1 MNIELIVKDVEFHG
15 DMLRAAQDPD
25 GKVWVG
31 VRWVCQGM
39 GFDNER
45 MKNER
50 KKIQRDIV
58 LNEGVKFYPL
68 GSGNSDTQVLCLDLD
83 YIPLWLAKIAITPTM
98 QRENPVLVNKL
109 IDYQLKAKDVLA
121 AAFLGDKKTT
131 EDIIPVYKPQGNM
144 IQLQFPDIQMPTIPD
159 YSNRLDEINNKID
172 KLYAE
177 IGKFATAMINTNANP
192 VKLNN
197 TTSVKK
203 EGRKKVS
210 SSAEQEYYDWK
221 RRTNEFVDKL
231 SESSK
236 FTDRNSV
243 LKYLYDYINK
253 TYGIVWDQ
261 EKREYRRRHSNIS
274 KVSTFDVIYEDEQLR
289 SIFDCTLAD
298 LYDKHKNYC
307 KDQTMLI
314 IQPLAE
320 RYNDSSNGYM
330 HTCRRVYAK
339 MNELDPNINW
349 KSLEKRYIS
358 KYGKTAVR
366 KIKIIEKNP
375 ELLKKFQKAVN
386 IYSETY
392 WSENDMI
399 ELWNNEKINGIQ
411 RTYEDFLQSKLEMNF
426 EIICSSNTVT
436 IAELKMIIERENLPD
451 TTEIMINSVYDKE
464 NKNLIPTKCYG
475 FYHKKDNKIYLTPDL
490 ISI

>member
-1 MNIELIVKDVEFHG
+1 MNSELIVKDVEFHG
-15 DMLRAAQDPD
+15 DILRAAQDPD

-330 HTCRRVYAK
+330 HTCRRVYTK

-386 IYSETY
+386 I
-392 WSENDMI
+392 I
-399 ELWNNEKINGIQ
+399 L
-411 RTYEDFLQSKLEMNF
+411 
-426 EIICSSNTVT
+426 
-436 IAELKMIIERENLPD
+436 AEGK
-451 TTEIMINSVYDKE
+451 
-464 NKNLIPTKCYG
+464 
-475 FYHKKDNKIYLTPDL
+475 
-490 ISI
+490 

>member
-1 MNIELIVKDVEFHG
+1 MNSELIVKDVEFHG
-15 DMLRAAQDPD
+15 DILRAAQDPD

-177 IGKFATAMINTNANP
+177 MGKFATVIMNKNADP
-192 VKLNN
+192 VKYN
-197 TTSVKK
+197 TAHIVDLTSLGKHLL
-203 EGRKKVS
+203 RKKVERKFYLQQNRNIIIGRE
-210 SSAEQEYYDWK
+210 EQM
-221 RRTNEFVDKL
+221 NL
-231 SESSK
+231 S
-236 FTDRNSV
+236 
-243 LKYLYDYINK
+243 
-253 TYGIVWDQ
+253 
-261 EKREYRRRHSNIS
+261 IS
-274 KVSTFDVIYEDEQLR
+274 
-289 SIFDCTLAD
+289 
-298 LYDKHKNYC
+298 
-307 KDQTMLI
+307 
-314 IQPLAE
+314 
-320 RYNDSSNGYM
+320 
-330 HTCRRVYAK
+330 
-339 MNELDPNINW
+339 
-349 KSLEKRYIS
+349 
-358 KYGKTAVR
+358 
-366 KIKIIEKNP
+366 
-375 ELLKKFQKAVN
+375 FQKVLN
-386 IYSETY
+386 LL
-392 WSENDMI
+392 I
-399 ELWNNEKINGIQ
+399 EIV
-411 RTYEDFLQSKLEMNF
+411 F
-426 EIICSSNTVT
+426 
-436 IAELKMIIERENLPD
+436 
-451 TTEIMINSVYDKE
+451 
-464 NKNLIPTKCYG
+464 
-475 FYHKKDNKIYLTPDL
+475 
-490 ISI
+490 

>member
-1 MNIELIVKDVEFHG
+1 MNSELIVKDVEFHG

-98 QRENPVLVNKL
+98 QKENPELVNKL

-121 AAFLGDKKTT
+121 AAFLGNKKTT
-131 EDIIPVYKPQGNM
+131 EDIISVYKPQGNM

-177 IGKFATAMINTNANP
+177 MGKFATAMINTNTDP

-197 TTSVKK
+197 TTPVKK
-203 EGRKKVS
+203 EGGKKIL

-330 HTCRRVYAK
+330 HTCRRVYEK

-386 IYSETY
+386 I
-392 WSENDMI
+392 I
-399 ELWNNEKINGIQ
+399 L
-411 RTYEDFLQSKLEMNF
+411 
-426 EIICSSNTVT
+426 
-436 IAELKMIIERENLPD
+436 AEGK
-451 TTEIMINSVYDKE
+451 
-464 NKNLIPTKCYG
+464 
-475 FYHKKDNKIYLTPDL
+475 
-490 ISI
+490 

>member
-1 MNIELIVKDVEFHG
+1 
-15 DMLRAAQDPD
+15 
-25 GKVWVG
+25 
-31 VRWVCQGM
+31 
-39 GFDNER
+39 
-45 MKNER
+45 
-50 KKIQRDIV
+50 
-58 LNEGVKFYPL
+58 
-68 GSGNSDTQVLCLDLD
+68 
-83 YIPLWLAKIAITPTM
+83 
-98 QRENPVLVNKL
+98 
-109 IDYQLKAKDVLA
+109 
-121 AAFLGDKKTT
+121 
-131 EDIIPVYKPQGNM
+131 
-144 IQLQFPDIQMPTIPD
+144 MPTIPD

-177 IGKFATAMINTNANP
+177 MGKFATAMINTNADP

-197 TTSVKK
+197 TTPVKK
-203 EGRKKVS
+203 EGGKKIL

-386 IYSETY
+386 I
-392 WSENDMI
+392 I
-399 ELWNNEKINGIQ
+399 L
-411 RTYEDFLQSKLEMNF
+411 
-426 EIICSSNTVT
+426 
-436 IAELKMIIERENLPD
+436 AEGK
-451 TTEIMINSVYDKE
+451 
-464 NKNLIPTKCYG
+464 
-475 FYHKKDNKIYLTPDL
+475 
-490 ISI
+490 

>member
-1 MNIELIVKDVEFHG
+1 MNSELVVKDVDFHG

-31 VRWVCQGM
+31 VRWVCQGI
-39 GFDNER
+39 GFGED
-45 MKNER
+45 KIDNER
-50 KKIQRDIV
+50 KKIQKDIV
-58 LNEGVKFYPL
+58 LSKGVKFYSL
-68 GSGNSDTQVLCLDLD
+68 GEDRAKSNVLCINLD
-83 YIPLWLAKIAITPTM
+83 YVPLWLAKIAITPTM
-98 QRENPVLVNKL
+98 QRENPVLVKKL

-144 IQLQFPDIQMPTIPD
+144 IQLQFPDIQMPVIPD

-177 IGKFATAMINTNANP
+177 MGKFATAIMNKNADP

-197 TTSVKK
+197 TTPVKK
-203 EGRKKVS
+203 EGGKKVL

-289 SIFDCTLAD
+289 SIFDCALAD
-298 LYDKHKNYC
+298 MAEKYKNTC
-307 KDQTMLI
+307 KVDLI
-314 IQPLAE
+314 MQPLIE
-320 RYNDSSNGYM
+320 RLNDNSAYHVTSY
-330 HTCRRVYAK
+330 RKVYAK
-339 MNELDPNINW
+339 LRETDPNINW
-349 KSLEKRYIS
+349 KNLEKRYVAKHGKAGYS
-358 KYGKTAVR
+358 KKKVVDS
-366 KIKIIEKNP
+366 NP
-375 ELLKKFQKAVN
+375 ELRAKFEKAVN
-386 IYSETY
+386 LVLME
-392 WSENDMI
+392 
-399 ELWNNEKINGIQ
+399 
-411 RTYEDFLQSKLEMNF
+411 ED
-426 EIICSSNTVT
+426 
-436 IAELKMIIERENLPD
+436 
-451 TTEIMINSVYDKE
+451 
-464 NKNLIPTKCYG
+464 
-475 FYHKKDNKIYLTPDL
+475 KK
-490 ISI
+490 

>member
-1 MNIELIVKDVEFHG
+1 MNSELIVKDVEFHG

-98 QRENPVLVNKL
+98 QKENPELVNKL

-121 AAFLGDKKTT
+121 AAFLGNKKTT

-177 IGKFATAMINTNANP
+177 MGKFATAMINTNTDP

-197 TTSVKK
+197 TTPVKK
-203 EGRKKVS
+203 EGGKKIL

-349 KSLEKRYIS
+349 KSLEK
-358 KYGKTAVR
+358 
-366 KIKIIEKNP
+366 
-375 ELLKKFQKAVN
+375 
-386 IYSETY
+386 IY
-392 WSENDMI
+392 
-399 ELWNNEKINGIQ
+399 
-411 RTYEDFLQSKLEMNF
+411 F
-426 EIICSSNTVT
+426 
-436 IAELKMIIERENLPD
+436 
-451 TTEIMINSVYDKE
+451 
-464 NKNLIPTKCYG
+464 
-475 FYHKKDNKIYLTPDL
+475 
-490 ISI
+490 

>member
-1 MNIELIVKDVEFHG
+1 MNSELIVKDVEFHG

-31 VRWVCQGM
+31 VRWVCQGI
-39 GFDNER
+39 GFGED
-45 MKNER
+45 KIDNER
-50 KKIQRDIV
+50 KKIQKDIV
-58 LNEGVKFYPL
+58 LSKGVKFYSL
-68 GSGNSDTQVLCLDLD
+68 GEDRAKSNVLCINLD
-83 YIPLWLAKIAITPTM
+83 YVPLWLAKIAITPTM

-177 IGKFATAMINTNANP
+177 IGKFATAMINKNANP
-192 VKLNN
+192 VKLN
-197 TTSVKK
+197 SAIPVKK
-203 EGRKKVS
+203 EDKKKALS
-210 SSAEQEYYDWK
+210 PIEQEYYDWK
-221 RRTNEFVDKL
+221 KRTNEFVDKL

-349 KSLEKRYIS
+349 KSLEKDIFLNM
-358 KYGKTAVR
+358 
-366 KIKIIEKNP
+366 EKQQL
-375 ELLKKFQKAVN
+375 EKLKLLKRIRSYLRNF
-386 IYSETY
+386 
-392 WSENDMI
+392 
-399 ELWNNEKINGIQ
+399 
-411 RTYEDFLQSKLEMNF
+411 RKL
-426 EIICSSNTVT
+426 
-436 IAELKMIIERENLPD
+436 
-451 TTEIMINSVYDKE
+451 
-464 NKNLIPTKCYG
+464 
-475 FYHKKDNKIYLTPDL
+475 
-490 ISI
+490 

>member
-1 MNIELIVKDVEFHG
+1 MNSELIVKDVEFHG

-98 QRENPVLVNKL
+98 QKENPELVNKL

-121 AAFLGDKKTT
+121 AAFLGNKKTT

-177 IGKFATAMINTNANP
+177 MGKFSTDMINTNTDP

-197 TTSVKK
+197 TTPVKK
-203 EGRKKVS
+203 EGGKKIL

-339 MNELDPNINW
+339 MNELDPYINW

-386 IYSETY
+386 I
-392 WSENDMI
+392 I
-399 ELWNNEKINGIQ
+399 L
-411 RTYEDFLQSKLEMNF
+411 
-426 EIICSSNTVT
+426 
-436 IAELKMIIERENLPD
+436 AEGK
-451 TTEIMINSVYDKE
+451 
-464 NKNLIPTKCYG
+464 
-475 FYHKKDNKIYLTPDL
+475 
-490 ISI
+490 

>member
-1 MNIELIVKDVEFHG
+1 MNSELIVKDVEFHG

-31 VRWVCQGM
+31 VRWMCQGI
-39 GFDNER
+39 GFGED
-45 MKNER
+45 KIDNER
-50 KKIQRDIV
+50 KKIQKDVVISQ
-58 LNEGVKFYPL
+58 GVKFHSL
-68 GSGNSDTQVLCLDLD
+68 GSGNSNTKVLCLDLD
-83 YIPLWLAKIAITPTM
+83 YVPLWLAKIAITPTM

-131 EDIIPVYKPQGNM
+131 EEIVPVYKPQGNM

-172 KLYAE
+172 KLYTE
-177 IGKFATAMINTNANP
+177 IGKFATAMMNKNADP

-197 TTSVKK
+197 AIPVKK
-203 EGRKKVS
+203 EDKKKVVS
-210 SSAEQEYYDWK
+210 PTEQEYYDWK
-221 RRTNEFVDKL
+221 KRTNEFVDKL

-289 SIFDCTLAD
+289 SIFDCALAD

-349 KSLEKRYIS
+349 KSLEKDIFLNM
-358 KYGKTAVR
+358 
-366 KIKIIEKNP
+366 EKQQL
-375 ELLKKFQKAVN
+375 EKLKLLKRIRSYLRNF
-386 IYSETY
+386 
-392 WSENDMI
+392 
-399 ELWNNEKINGIQ
+399 
-411 RTYEDFLQSKLEMNF
+411 RKL
-426 EIICSSNTVT
+426 
-436 IAELKMIIERENLPD
+436 
-451 TTEIMINSVYDKE
+451 
-464 NKNLIPTKCYG
+464 
-475 FYHKKDNKIYLTPDL
+475 
-490 ISI
+490 

>member
-1 MNIELIVKDVEFHG
+1 MNSELIVKDVEFHG

-31 VRWVCQGM
+31 VRWMCQGI
-39 GFDNER
+39 GFGED
-45 MKNER
+45 KIDNER
-50 KKIQRDIV
+50 KKIQKDVVISQ
-58 LNEGVKFYPL
+58 GVKFHSL
-68 GSGNSDTQVLCLDLD
+68 GSGNSNTKVLCLDLD
-83 YIPLWLAKIAITPTM
+83 YVPLWLAKIAITPTM

-131 EDIIPVYKPQGNM
+131 EEIVPVYKPQGNM

-172 KLYAE
+172 KLYTE
-177 IGKFATAMINTNANP
+177 IGKFATAMMNKNADP

-197 TTSVKK
+197 AIPVKK
-203 EGRKKVS
+203 EDKKKVVS
-210 SSAEQEYYDWK
+210 PTEQEYYDWK
-221 RRTNEFVDKL
+221 KRTNEFVDKL

-298 LYDKHKNYC
+298 MAEKYKNTC
-307 KDQTMLI
+307 KIDLI
-314 IQPLAE
+314 MQPLIKKI
-320 RYNDSSNGYM
+320 NDESANYTISY
-330 HTCRRVYAK
+330 RKVYAMLRK
-339 MNELDPNINW
+339 TDPKITYMRPDTVWAMVEYCIDHDYCEEAEANGISESGKFNYIKADLDYIP
-349 KSLEKRYIS
+349 KHGFYRY
-358 KYGKTAVR
+358 KTSPVMTGEWIIAGEMKV
-366 KIKIIEKNP
+366 IKILSDQEVKEICDSCGSDYLPRKETIN
-375 ELLKKFQKAVN
+375 L
-386 IYSETY
+386 SE
-392 WSENDMI
+392 
-399 ELWNNEKINGIQ
+399 
-411 RTYEDFLQSKLEMNF
+411 F
-426 EIICSSNTVT
+426 
-436 IAELKMIIERENLPD
+436 
-451 TTEIMINSVYDKE
+451 
-464 NKNLIPTKCYG
+464 G
-475 FYHKKDNKIYLTPDL
+475 FAA
-490 ISI
+490 

>member
-1 MNIELIVKDVEFHG
+1 MNSELIVKDVEFHG

-31 VRWVCQGM
+31 VRWVCQGI
-39 GFDNER
+39 GFGED
-45 MKNER
+45 KIDNER
-50 KKIQRDIV
+50 KKIQKDVV
-58 LNEGVKFYPL
+58 LSKGVKFHSL
-68 GSGNSDTQVLCLDLD
+68 GQDRAKSNVLCLNLD

-98 QRENPVLVNKL
+98 QKENPVLVNKL

-121 AAFLGDKKTT
+121 AAFLGNKKTT

-144 IQLQFPDIQMPTIPD
+144 IQLQFPDIQMPSIPD

-177 IGKFATAMINTNANP
+177 MGKFATAIMNTNANP

-197 TTSVKK
+197 TIPVKK
-203 EGRKKVS
+203 EGKKKVS

-221 RRTNEFVDKL
+221 KRTNEFVDKL

-289 SIFDCTLAD
+289 SIFDCALVDMAEKYKNTCKVD
-298 LYDKHKNYC
+298 LI
-307 KDQTMLI
+307 M
-314 IQPLAE
+314 QPLIKKI
-320 RYNDSSNGYM
+320 NDVSANYTVSY
-330 HTCRRVYAK
+330 RKVYAMLRK
-339 MNELDPNINW
+339 TDPNINW
-349 KSLEKRYIS
+349 SNLKKRYVS
-358 KYGKTAVR
+358 KHGSAGYSR
-366 KIKIIEKNP
+366 KKVVDSNP
-375 ELLKKFQKAVN
+375 ELRAKFEKTVN
-386 IYSETY
+386 LVLME
-392 WSENDMI
+392 E
-399 ELWNNEKINGIQ
+399 
-411 RTYEDFLQSKLEMNF
+411 
-426 EIICSSNTVT
+426 
-436 IAELKMIIERENLPD
+436 
-451 TTEIMINSVYDKE
+451 DKE
-464 NKNLIPTKCYG
+464 HEDGRK
-475 FYHKKDNKIYLTPDL
+475 
-490 ISI
+490 

>member
-1 MNIELIVKDVEFHG
+1 MNSELIVKDVEFHG
-15 DMLRAAQDPD
+15 DILRAAQDPD

-98 QRENPVLVNKL
+98 QRENPVLVKKL

-121 AAFLGDKKTT
+121 AAFLGNKKTT

-177 IGKFATAMINTNANP
+177 MGKFATVIMNKNADP

-197 TTSVKK
+197 AIPVKK
-203 EGRKKVS
+203 ECGKKSS

-221 RRTNEFVDKL
+221 KRTNEFVDKL

-253 TYGIVWDQ
+253 TYGIVWGPGEERVQ
-261 EKREYRRRHSNIS
+261 K
-274 KVSTFDVIYEDEQLR
+274 KTFQY
-289 SIFDCTLAD
+289 F
-298 LYDKHKNYC
+298 
-307 KDQTMLI
+307 
-314 IQPLAE
+314 
-320 RYNDSSNGYM
+320 
-330 HTCRRVYAK
+330 
-339 MNELDPNINW
+339 
-349 KSLEKRYIS
+349 
-358 KYGKTAVR
+358 
-366 KIKIIEKNP
+366 
-375 ELLKKFQKAVN
+375 
-386 IYSETY
+386 
-392 WSENDMI
+392 
-399 ELWNNEKINGIQ
+399 
-411 RTYEDFLQSKLEMNF
+411 
-426 EIICSSNTVT
+426 
-436 IAELKMIIERENLPD
+436 
-451 TTEIMINSVYDKE
+451 
-464 NKNLIPTKCYG
+464 
-475 FYHKKDNKIYLTPDL
+475 
-490 ISI
+490 